1 MVCGPVQAALSL
13 ILPAAFQDP
22 CEDKRH
28 KDIWSK
34 EKTCD
39 RFPKLLIIGP
49 QKTGAS
55 LHPWC
60 CEHAGRLAR
69 SPPHPQRASLS
80 PPALKQSSE
89 GGLAQVT
96 SRFLSVQRND
106 RPLSLL
112 GDAPGPE
119 QQLPQLRDLRGDTVL
134 QRTQLSQG
142 HRLVGLCA
150 AGAELG
156 APVPLGTGA
165 AVPWGFPSALQPPG
179 SCWRAPG
186 CCKVG

>member
-1 MVCGPVQAALSL
+1 MKTNDTKTFGPKKRPVTDSQSFSLSGL
-13 ILPAAFQDP
+13 KKQVLPFTLGAVSMP
-22 CEDKRH
+22 GGL
-28 KDIWSK
+28 
-34 EKTCD
+34 
-39 RFPKLLIIGP
+39 PGP
-49 QKTGAS
+49 
-55 LHPWC
+55 
-60 CEHAGRLAR
+60 
-69 SPPHPQRASLS
+69 PPHPQRASLS

-156 APVPLGTGA
+156 VPVPLGTGA

-186 CCKVG
+186 CCKVE